1 MCRAPLDQQPRAL
14 SQTVSEARNRNG
26 AHDVDF
32 REQYVPAPLMTPISK
47 NAHGMWWEL
56 QRSHGAYV
64 RGRPNA
70 GAEGTAKAAGNND
83 TTSSPVADDGNL
95 GDGSGVGNTLWEQMT
110 AREGKDAAH
119 RAGMRAGDWQAERQL
134 QEALRESRQV

>member
-1 MCRAPLDQQPRAL
+1 MVRA
-14 SQTVSEARNRNG
+14 
-26 AHDVDF
+26 
-32 REQYVPAPLMTPISK
+32 
-47 NAHGMWWEL
+47 
-56 QRSHGAYV
+56 RSHGVCV

-70 GAEGTAKAAGNND
+70 GAKGTTKAGNND
-83 TTSSPVADDGNL
+83 TTSSQVADDGNL
-95 GDGSGVGNTLWEQMT
+95 GDGSDVGNTLWEQMT